1 MYIEYNFYLH
11 GDILKRWNQCSK
23 FQLIFVFLNI
33 SFQYWIEQKFKL
45 KTVHNL
51 FYQSVVKKNFQIK
64 LFQKLKKLKQ
74 LKRFISFPKRNFN
87 KKIIYWVI
95 YYVLHYVNKFSLKS
109 KFFKLVNFLKKK
121 NVRIF
126 SNKLLYIKF

>member
-1 MYIEYNFYLH
+1 MEYNFYLH

-33 SFQYWIEQKFKL
+33 TFQYRIKQKFKL

-74 LKRFISFPKRNFN
+74 LKRFISSPKRNFN

-109 KFFKLVNFLKKK
+109 EFFKLGK
-121 NVRIF
+121 F
-126 SNKLLYIKF
+126 S

>member
-33 SFQYWIEQKFKL
+33 TFQYRIKQKFKL

-51 FYQSVVKKNFQIK
+51 FYQSVVKKK
-64 LFQKLKKLKQ
+64 
-74 LKRFISFPKRNFN
+74 FPN
-87 KKIIYWVI
+87 KVVSKIEKIETT
-95 YYVLHYVNKFSLKS
+95 
-109 KFFKLVNFLKKK
+109 
-121 NVRIF
+121 
-126 SNKLLYIKF
+126 

>member
-33 SFQYWIEQKFKL
+33 TFQYRIEQKFKL

-51 FYQSVVKKNFQIK
+51 FYQSVVKKK
-64 LFQKLKKLKQ
+64 
-74 LKRFISFPKRNFN
+74 
-87 KKIIYWVI
+87 
-95 YYVLHYVNKFSLKS
+95 
-109 KFFKLVNFLKKK
+109 
-121 NVRIF
+121 F
-126 SNKLLYIKF
+126 SNKVVSKIEKIETT